1 MYPSHSPASTLRIMI
16 RTCTDRDLLDM
27 YTVINDAARAYR
39 GVIPA
44 DRWKEPYMSL
54 AELQHEIADGVR
66 FWGYELHNELVGVMG
81 LQNVLDVALIRHA
94 YVLTAY
100 RNQGIGGQLL
110 AELRAATTQPILV
123 GTWAAARWAVRFYEK
138 HGFRLVSEHAKER
151 LLRKYWSIPARQIEE
166 SVVLAESDAAHWE

>member
-1 MYPSHSPASTLRIMI
+1 MI

-27 YTVINDAARAYR
+27 YSVINDAARAYR

-44 DRWKEPYMSL
+44 DRWKEPYMPL
-54 AELQHEIADGVR
+54 TELQHEIASGVR
-66 FWGYELHNELVGVMG
+66 FWGYELHSELVGVMG

-123 GTWAAARWAVRFYEK
+123 GTWAAARWAIRFYEK
-138 HGFRLVSEHAKER
+138 HGFRLVSEQAKER
-151 LLRKYWSIPARQIEE
+151 LRRK
-166 SVVLAESDAAHWE
+166 